1 MSYWLCKCS
10 RLYFSYCM
18 IVHSWK
24 LFPCK
29 IAVKAWCVM
38 LRSSAPRNL
47 WNKMLLITEASLW
60 YIIRCVF
67 VCKDVFDVLYILR
80 NSRGEISLTEFD
92 KASENQYLAVNR
104 INIQP
109 QSQWKYQTAWE
120 SDHSCSLMHQKY
132 YSEWVWMWYYFC
144 FIHHTGNGRN
154 VECSALWD
162 TVFQLYAAVSQ
173 MK

>member
-1 MSYWLCKCS
+1 M
-10 RLYFSYCM
+10 
-18 IVHSWK
+18 
-24 LFPCK
+24 
-29 IAVKAWCVM
+29 
-38 LRSSAPRNL
+38 
-47 WNKMLLITEASLW
+47 
-60 YIIRCVF
+60 F

-132 YSEWVWMWYYFC
+132 YSEWVWMWHYFC
-144 FIHHTGNGRN
+144 FIHHTGNGRCWVQCIVGYCIPAVCCSFPN
-154 VECSALWD
+154 EVEI
-162 TVFQLYAAVSQ
+162 YAYSNLHMQ
-173 MK
+173 QGYYRFIIITNTKTIKKCI